1 MADEKTF
8 IINLRREFSKKP
20 IYRRAKKAVTAVKE
34 YISKHLKVKEVKI
47 ANDLNMKI
55 WERGRRHPPPKIKVK
70 AIVKEGI
77 AYVQLPDHSNIV
89 PCGSGGVCSW
99 GQRDVTWWNPLSLFN
114 KRYCRQGQIYLG
126 QPPECDG
133 ANGGATEVCCAP
145 QTEETLLSAGMAM
158 KAVVPLLYKD
168 RYGTMEVTVK

>member
-77 AYVQLPDHSNIV
+77 AYVQLPELAFDLPKPKDEKSEKAPTAKELAKKEQEKELNKELADEEKARHKKEHQHEPIAKPGPSIKPQDKV
-89 PCGSGGVCSW
+89 VEDIQQHGRVIGSTG
-99 GQRDVTWWNPLSLFN
+99 
-114 KRYCRQGQIYLG
+114 KK
-126 QPPECDG
+126 G
-133 ANGGATEVCCAP
+133 AKESKP
-145 QTEETLLSAGMAM
+145 
-158 KAVVPLLYKD
+158 
-168 RYGTMEVTVK
+168 